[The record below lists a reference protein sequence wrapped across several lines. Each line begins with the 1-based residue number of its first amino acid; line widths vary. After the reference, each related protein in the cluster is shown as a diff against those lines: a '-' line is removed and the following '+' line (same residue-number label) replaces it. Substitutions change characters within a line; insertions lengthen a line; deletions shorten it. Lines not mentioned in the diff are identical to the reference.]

1 MNELHISTAAQAD
14 LLEIKAYIEQ
24 EFDNPSAALAAVR
37 RITNRIRVLRD
48 HAYIGARLSSIVTI
62 ESDYRYLVSEQYLI
76 FYRVH
81 GKDVDIDRILHGRR
95 DYMRV
100 LFEDMLPENSEG

>member
-1 MNELHISTAAQAD
+1 MPNIKPISDLRNYTEVLHEVAA
-14 LLEIKAYIEQ
+14 
-24 EFDNPSAALAAVR
+24 AAIAAVR
-37 RITNRIRVLRD
+37 RITNRIRVLRN

-81 GKDVDIDRILHGRR
+81 GKDVYIDRILHGHRN
-95 DYMRV
+95 YMRV
-100 LFEDMLPENSEG
+100 LFEGFCHSY